1 MIFLV
6 ENALSANSRSRVA
19 SKHELTKRINENQSR
34 NFFVYFR
41 TLVYNDL
48 SNKIVTFTT
57 ESAPPEQRKKVTLLL
72 YFIQYMNEHLIN
84 SEELTSSVA
93 SSYSNAVFMKK
104 WFRTDKA
111 VVMYLN
117 NGTLQVIAF
126 HLQFI
131 VTFKWHGRY

>member
-1 MIFLV
+1 MVVVI
-6 ENALSANSRSRVA
+6 
-19 SKHELTKRINENQSR
+19 IN
-34 NFFVYFR
+34 FR

-84 SEELTSSVA
+84 SEEVAASAA
-93 SSYSNAVFMKK
+93 SSYSSAVFMKK

-117 NGTLQVIAF
+117 NGTLQVIAIK
-126 HLQFI
+126 LQI
-131 VTFKWHGRY
+131 HHYCKWHGRY